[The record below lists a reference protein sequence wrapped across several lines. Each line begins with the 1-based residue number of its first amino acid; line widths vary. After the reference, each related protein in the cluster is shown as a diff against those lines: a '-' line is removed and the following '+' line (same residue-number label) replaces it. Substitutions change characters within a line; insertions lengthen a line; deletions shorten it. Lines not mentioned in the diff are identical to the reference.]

1 MEDCIFCKI
10 VSGEV
15 PSARVYED
23 EHCVAFLD
31 INPVS
36 RGHTLVI
43 PREHYRDF
51 LEAPAEQVK
60 VLAEAC
66 SRVSP
71 AVVKAMSAEG
81 FNLFVANGRCAG
93 QEIDHL
99 HVHIIPRRAG
109 DGLGLGWKAGRYVE
123 GEIEEVRAAIAAQI

>member
-23 EHCVAFLD
+23 EYCIAFLD

-43 PREHYRDF
+43 PREHHRDF
-51 LEAPAEQVK
+51 LETPLELVK
-60 VLAEAC
+60 ALAEAC
-66 SRVSP
+66 SWVSP
-71 AVVKAMSAEG
+71 AVVRAMSAEG

-109 DGLGLGWKAGRYVE
+109 DGLELGWKGGGYGE
-123 GEIEEVRAAIAAQI
+123 GEIEEVRAAIGAHI